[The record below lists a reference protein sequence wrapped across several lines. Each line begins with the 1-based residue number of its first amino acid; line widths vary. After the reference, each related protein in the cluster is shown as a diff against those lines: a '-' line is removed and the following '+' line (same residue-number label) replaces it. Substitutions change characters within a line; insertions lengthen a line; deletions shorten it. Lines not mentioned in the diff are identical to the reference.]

1 MVWLGL
7 LLGLLLGSTLMIAAG
22 VLFFFARCL
31 PALGLRS
38 SRLEG
43 KEALVIDRKRQTCG
57 REGSRVGRNGKS

>member
-7 LLGLLLGSTLMIAAG
+7 LLGLALMIAAG

-31 PALGLRS
+31 PDLGLRG

-43 KEALVIDRKRQTCG
+43 KEALVIDRKGQTCG
-57 REGSRVGRNGKS
+57 REWSRLGRNGRS